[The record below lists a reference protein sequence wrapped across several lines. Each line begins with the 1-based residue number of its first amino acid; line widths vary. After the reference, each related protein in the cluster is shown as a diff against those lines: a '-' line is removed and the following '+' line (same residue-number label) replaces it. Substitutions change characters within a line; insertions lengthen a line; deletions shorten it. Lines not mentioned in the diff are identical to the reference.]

1 MNMCVYMAMT
11 SAWHLVYVYVC
22 NDLQIKND
30 QIKNK
35 HKKSVEMRVCD
46 VCDCRLV

>member
-22 NDLQIKND
+22 NDLQIKT
-30 QIKNK
+30 IKLKINIK
-35 HKKSVEMRVCD
+35 RVWRCAFVMCVIVD
-46 VCDCRLV
+46 